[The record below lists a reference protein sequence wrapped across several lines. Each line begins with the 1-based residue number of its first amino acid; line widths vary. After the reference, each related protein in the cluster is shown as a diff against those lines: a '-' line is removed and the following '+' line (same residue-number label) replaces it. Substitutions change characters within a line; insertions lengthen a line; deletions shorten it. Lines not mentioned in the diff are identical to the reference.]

1 MVLIGLSLMISGIE
15 HLSFLYLI
23 WRNAY
28 GNILLI
34 FKLGY
39 LFVFVIQFSCSVAQ
53 LCPTLCN
60 PMNVSMPG
68 IPIHHHLLEFTQIHI
83 H

>member
-1 MVLIGLSLMISGIE
+1 MISGIE

-23 WRNAY
+23 WTNVY
-28 GNILLI
+28 GDILLI

-39 LFVFVIQFSCSVAQ
+39 LFVFVIQLSCSGAQ
-53 LCPTLCN
+53 LYLTLWD

-68 IPIHHHLLEFTQIHI
+68 LPIHYHLLKFTQIHI